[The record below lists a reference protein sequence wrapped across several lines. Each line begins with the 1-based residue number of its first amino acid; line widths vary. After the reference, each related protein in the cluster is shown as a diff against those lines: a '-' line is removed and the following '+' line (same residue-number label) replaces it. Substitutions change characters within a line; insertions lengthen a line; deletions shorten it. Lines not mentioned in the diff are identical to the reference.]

1 MWQGIKNPR
10 TAAGTAARGALAGG
24 KNNENNCIIAH
35 RDKKSQEWGC
45 GYGREQDKARK
56 DQGLLYAVP

>member
-1 MWQGIKNPR
+1 MGQGIKNPR

-24 KNNENNCIIAH
+24 KNNENTCIIAH
-35 RDKKSQEWGC
+35 RAGKSQERGC

-56 DQGLLYAVP
+56 D

>member
-24 KNNENNCIIAH
+24 KNNENNYIIAH

>member
-1 MWQGIKNPR
+1 MGQGIKNPR
-10 TAAGTAARGALAGG
+10 TAAGTAARGDLAGG
-24 KNNENNCIIAH
+24 KNNENICIIAQ
-35 RDKKSQEWGC
+35 RARKSQEWGC

>member
-1 MWQGIKNPR
+1 MGQGIKNPR

-24 KNNENNCIIAH
+24 KNNENNYIIAH